1 MPPPTQGLKQIFA
14 SLPVF
19 RNVGSKAQ
27 QWAGEEEFVDL
38 QVGRTCWAGVQ
49 RKMRTELWCAAGPP
63 QLLSY
68 DGYMMSAGAV
78 AGAAAANIG

>member
-49 RKMRTELWCAAGPP
+49 RKMRTELWCAAGLP
-63 QLLSY
+63 QHGSPVRYL
-68 DGYMMSAGAV
+68 MTAGAV
-78 AGAAAANIG
+78 AAKSA

>member
-49 RKMRTELWCAAGPP
+49 RKMRTELWCAAG
-63 QLLSY
+63 LSQPCGSS
-68 DGYMMSAGAV
+68 GY
-78 AGAAAANIG
+78 